1 MPKGEEW
8 RAAVAA
14 EPGPDQE
21 GQIRR
26 GGDDAADV
34 QVPGLAPL
42 QGDGR
47 RQRRIKLRVLNGMTV
62 DGPLPSPRAVYV
74 SGPFAVRL

>member
-42 QGDGR
+42 QGDRR
-47 RQRRIKLRVLNGMTV
+47 RQRRIKL
-62 DGPLPSPRAVYV
+62 
-74 SGPFAVRL
+74 

>member
-42 QGDGR
+42 KGTGDVNAASSFEC
-47 RQRRIKLRVLNGMTV
+47 LME
-62 DGPLPSPRAVYV
+62 
-74 SGPFAVRL
+74 

>member
-1 MPKGEEW
+1 
-8 RAAVAA
+8 
-14 EPGPDQE
+14 
-21 GQIRR
+21 
-26 GGDDAADV
+26 V

-47 RQRRIKLRVLNGMTV
+47 RQRRIKLRMLNGMTV
-62 DGPLPSPRAVYV
+62 DGPKAVYV